1 MPPEKQIVP
10 SAKTRT
16 WKLSTVLSL
25 ILGALGAVGI
35 IELRPQVTVLPQ
47 ESIEK
52 SQPFSVP
59 FRIDNS
65 GYLSFH
71 VDHVFGY
78 GHKIKVGGMTI
89 EQGTL
94 HQPDWNNFEL
104 GRGESKTIITNWVH
118 APIVP
123 SAADVAIVVDVR
135 PFRWFPWSFR
145 RYFRFTGAYVDNW
158 QWLAQPPGPIQK
170 DADRQIEDHMRHI
183 PSSR

>member
-1 MPPEKQIVP
+1 
-10 SAKTRT
+10 
-16 WKLSTVLSL
+16 
-25 ILGALGAVGI
+25 
-35 IELRPQVTVLPQ
+35 
-47 ESIEK
+47 
-52 SQPFSVP
+52 
-59 FRIDNS
+59 
-65 GYLSFH
+65 
-71 VDHVFGY
+71 
-78 GHKIKVGGMTI
+78 MTI

-158 QWLAQPPGPIQK
+158 QWLKQPCAEMEAEANQEIDKAMKRLG
-170 DADRQIEDHMRHI
+170 RE
-183 PSSR
+183 